1 MEADEEEIPAELV
14 TVGRYR
20 RPRQANDDTLLILS
34 MGLPYWMVP
43 VEKGYEVRVQ
53 PQVAQQVLNQ
63 LERSRRENRF
73 WPKRMEADEPIRQVG
88 IAAFLPA
95 VTILVLMFL
104 AQQFW
109 GEAVVEAGSLDVK
122 IIHEKGEWWRVLTAL
137 TLHADAA
144 HLIGNLG
151 MGCFFS
157 LFVLQQFGV
166 RLGWLLILLSGAL
179 GNTLNAGLRGDQT
192 FAAIGASTAV
202 FSAVG
207 LVAGHALAQLILRR
221 ELLRLREL
229 MLPLFVAFGV
239 LGWWGSSGE
248 NTDFMGHLFGLMAG
262 LGIGFSVSCIPGP
275 LREWISRLAGWLA
288 LGAVIVAWIMAIM
301 SAVIV

>member
-1 MEADEEEIPAELV
+1 MKAEEEEIPAELV

-43 VEKGYEVRVQ
+43 VEQGYEVRVQ
-53 PQVAQQVLNQ
+53 PQVAQQVINQ
-63 LERSRRENRF
+63 LKRSRRENRF
-73 WPKRMEADEPIRQVG
+73 WPQRMEAHEPVRLVG
-88 IAAFLPA
+88 IGAFLPA
-95 VTILVLMFL
+95 AAILVLMFL

-109 GEAVVEAGSLDVK
+109 GTAVNEAGSLDVQA
-122 IIHEKGEWWRVLTAL
+122 IHEKGQWWRVLTAL

-179 GNTLNAGLRGDQT
+179 GNTLNASLRGEQS

-207 LVAGHALAQLILRR
+207 LVAGHALAHLMLRR

-262 LGIGFSVSCIPGP
+262 LGIGCSVSWIPG
-275 LREWISRLAGWLA
+275 LSREWVSRLAGWVA
-288 LGAVIVAWIMAIM
+288 LGAVILAWIMAIM
-301 SAVIV
+301 SAVSA